1 MIFVVNKFKVI
12 VLGFA
17 DLVESRFAFGMFS
30 IDYLKA
36 FSVKK
41 CFYRFGK
48 VHFVFLYILSVVFD

>member
-1 MIFVVNKFKVI
+1 
-12 VLGFA
+12 
-17 DLVESRFAFGMFS
+17 MFS

-36 FSVKK
+36 FRVKK